1 MSPYLIVLAV
11 AVAAFVLLLA
21 FGRRWA
27 PARPGAGRTAEIVA
41 TGMAS
46 TNIAGAVGLAWFVAE
61 ILVYDGA
68 IMVIEASTCAALIA
82 LLAALTTGGLAL
94 GRRGKTGTAL
104 ALLAVG
110 ALPTLFVY
118 GFLVYLDNNPIDWR

>member
-21 FGRRWA
+21 FGRRWE

-68 IMVIEASTCAALIA
+68 NMVIELSICVVLIV
-82 LLAALTTGGLAL
+82 LLAALTAGGLAL
-94 GRRGKTGTAL
+94 GRRGKTRTGL
-104 ALLAVG
+104 SVLAVG